1 MNTPRI
7 GFACMY
13 RHPERELSLKELKA
27 LEGDY
32 NPRTTTLRWMDSVT
46 QQEAQDKLLSIVEHN
61 LAAQIRLLGYVA
73 QLPLGRRMLRLSSD
87 LLPFYSH
94 PKVAAFYQTPSVMTR
109 LAGLFE
115 AIGDTARAAD
125 IRLSFHPGQ
134 FCVLGSDRPDVV
146 ENSLAEF
153 EYHADMIRM
162 MGYGRRFQ
170 DFKCNIHI
178 AGRLGAEGVRAVWPR
193 LSEVARQCITFE
205 NDEKTY
211 GVDDCL
217 LLADLAPVVLDIHHC
232 WIHEGDYI
240 APDDPRVSRIID
252 SWRGV
257 RPVMH
262 YSQPPESLQALG
274 FTAEQKLEMEA
285 LLKVVNKRDLYLHS
299 DGMWNDWTNRYAL
312 RFLDRF
318 DIMFEAKHK
327 NLATETFYRQFMAA
341 EHSAVTVE
349 ERL

>member
-13 RHPERELSLKELKA
+13 RHPERELTLKELKA
-27 LEGDY
+27 LEGGY

-46 QQEAQDKLLSIVEHN
+46 VQEAQDKLLDIVEHN

-73 QLPLGRRMLRLSSD
+73 QLPVGRRMLRLSSD

-94 PKVAAFYQTPSVMTR
+94 PKVAAFYQAPSVMTR
-109 LAGLFE
+109 LASLFA
-115 AIGDTARAAD
+115 AIGDTARQAD

-162 MGYGRRFQ
+162 MGFGRRFQ

-178 AGRLGAEGVRAVWPR
+178 AGRLGADGVRAVWPR

-217 LLADLAPVVLDIHHC
+217 QLADLAPVVLDIHHC
-232 WIHEGDYI
+232 WIHESRYI
-240 APDDPRVSRIID
+240 APDDPRVNRIVD

-274 FTAEQKLEMEA
+274 FTAEQKLEMKA
-285 LLKVVNKRDLYLHS
+285 LLQVVNKRDLYLHS
-299 DGMWNDWTNRYAL
+299 DRMWNDWTNRYAL
-312 RFLDRF
+312 QFLDRF
-318 DIMFEAKHK
+318 DIMFEAKDK
-327 NLATETFYRQFMAA
+327 NLATEAFYRQFMDPSQ
-341 EHSAVTVE
+341 H
-349 ERL
+349 